1 MTQEEWNEMDTLRK
15 AINDYPASVHPTK
28 MERFTELF
36 VKSIDYVREGQM
48 KNCPLEQHS
57 K

>member
-15 AINDYPASVHPTK
+15 AINDYPASVHPSK

-36 VKSIDYVREGQM
+36 VKSIDYVKEGQSE
-48 KNCPLEQHS
+48 NCPLEQHS
-57 K
+57 M